1 MSDMSE
7 LYSNLNYTQQLDRD
21 LKQTETNLMARWHR
35 SRQRLIKR
43 AEKLAEIQTQQKE
56 KLAEMKGLIREIVD
70 LIFKDMEGFFF
81 DQKTQ
86 QKIEKKLPITALD
99 LDNE

>member
-1 MSDMSE
+1 MSE

-21 LKQTETNLMARWHR
+21 LKHTETSLMARWHQ
-35 SRQRLIKR
+35 SRQRLIKQ
-43 AEKLAEIQTQQKE
+43 AEKLAEVQTQQKE
-56 KLAEMKGLIREIVD
+56 KLAEMKGLISEIVD

-86 QKIEKKLPITALD
+86 QKIAKKLPITALD